1 MVLLCY
7 DHHENVKQIEI
18 NSDSGSEDE
27 DSLSDNK
34 KLEKENKGDIVEA
47 ENLSSDGQKVTKVQQ
62 KGWPMA
68 MDSVLRWARRLS
80 SRHVFELL
88 AVERRRCCVIVC
100 AVLVVVIGVVIA
112 YWIMRL

>member
-7 DHHENVKQIEI
+7 DHHENIKQIEI

-27 DSLSDNK
+27 DSLSDDK
-34 KLEKENKGDIVEA
+34 KLEKENKGDIVET

-80 SRHVFELL
+80 SQHIFELL
-88 AVERRRCCVIVC
+88 GVERRRCYIIVC

-112 YWIMRL
+112 YWMMRL